1 MPAAGVIRWGD
12 QRARTGPWRA
22 GSSVAL
28 LTTVMDAPPPS
39 REFVRRC
46 LGLLAE
52 QGFEKV
58 VTGALSPEEQSGFLE
73 AGFTVHE
80 QLHLLVRDRS
90 VPVPPPPAGP
100 RLRRAWSWRASRALQ
115 VDAAAFSPFWRLDKV
130 GLREAL
136 AATPLRRFR
145 VAMGKRGA
153 VIGYAICGAAGVR
166 GFVQRLAVA
175 PEAQGRGVGKR
186 LLLDGLA
193 WLRDAGAYQVAV
205 NTQIGNDAALHLYLS
220 VGFREDPRG
229 LSVLSADLSK
239 VSVP

>member
-1 MPAAGVIRWGD
+1 M
-12 QRARTGPWRA
+12 
-22 GSSVAL
+22 AL

-52 QGFEKV
+52 QGFQKV
-58 VTGALSPEEQSGFLE
+58 VTGALSLEEQSGFLD

-80 QLHLLVRDRS
+80 QLHLLLRDRS
-90 VPVPPPPAGP
+90 VPLPPFPAGP
-100 RLRRAWSWRASRALQ
+100 ALRRAWWWRAGRALQ

-130 GLREAL
+130 GLKEAL

-145 VAMGKRGA
+145 VAMSRKRA
-153 VIGYAICGAAGVR
+153 VLGYSICGAAGGR

-193 WLRDAGAYQVAV
+193 WLCDAGALQVAV

-229 LSVLSADLSK
+229 LCVLSADLNE
-239 VSVP
+239 VSVA